1 MTHPSTN
8 TSTELNNITNYL
20 DDSRSTEVVM
30 DAEKAANSLLILAAT
45 PSEQTPPRKTV
56 NVKSFEVITP
66 EHKRSTYT
74 LKGMKRDYD
83 CFKLLYKDEAEK
95 TKLVVPLH
103 PGDTYD
109 DLQKRRIKSAR
120 IMVEQKLRTVAYC
133 SWSGKLISI
142 NMFKADWRQTRDT
155 NYQKRFVFGKL
166 QLVIIRST
174 CSQTDGVDQ
183 CRNCMNKHFRASCLT
198 PLFLN
203 YLLPLPAARDSV
215 ESCDN
220 CISLLE
226 PITLDDDATPWLKRI
241 PAIVARS

>member
-1 MTHPSTN
+1 M
-8 TSTELNNITNYL
+8 
-20 DDSRSTEVVM
+20 
-30 DAEKAANSLLILAAT
+30 A
-45 PSEQTPPRKTV
+45 
-56 NVKSFEVITP
+56 F
-66 EHKRSTYT
+66 
-74 LKGMKRDYD
+74 
-83 CFKLLYKDEAEK
+83 
-95 TKLVVPLH
+95 
-103 PGDTYD
+103 
-109 DLQKRRIKSAR
+109 
-120 IMVEQKLRTVAYC
+120 C
-133 SWSGKLISI
+133 SWRGKLISI

-183 CRNCMNKHFRASCLT
+183 CRNCMNKHFSASCLT

-220 CISLLE
+220 CISFLE
-226 PITLDDDATPWLKRI
+226 PITLDDDTTPWLKRI